1 MKQLREDFLL
11 ILRGIGV
18 LHRLTPWNLLAKCV
32 RSVCNAAI
40 PFANLYLSAA
50 ILDAL
55 VIGAPPK
62 KLLWLVVLTLAVNL
76 FLVLLSKEMDAVN
89 YRKWNQFY
97 VRYNFSIGEK
107 AQSLPF
113 ERIEDVE
120 THLMIKNIDDAM
132 KIGNYGLIKL
142 HSRIPLFVED
152 LLRVCF
158 SVGFILSAVVQKAAV
173 AQTALQSYA
182 NSYLADAVLL
192 FLILLSA
199 LACIFA
205 NQRIAARSYDH
216 LGRLSKSNRIFDY
229 YLEHYLDSHRAGKDI
244 RLYRQ
249 DRLITDEID
258 KVGKRNTGIVDD
270 LNRSIFK
277 STCPMTFATFALVLY
292 TYFYI
297 GLKSMTGVFAV
308 GSIVKYSGGVLQFA
322 NAFSGMMD
330 AFSQLRANSPY
341 LRDYFRFIDLPEERQ
356 ERKEGRSIDR
366 STCRIEVCHVSFKY
380 PGTDEYVLRDVSFTI
395 EPGEKIAIV
404 GRNGSGKTTMI
415 KLLCRLYDPT
425 EGEIRC
431 NGVDI
436 RAYDIEEY
444 RSLLGV
450 VFQDFKLFSFTLGQ
464 NVATDV
470 SYDRERAEGCLQKA
484 GLGERLRTAEQGL
497 DTYLYKEFDENGVE
511 ISGGEAQKIA
521 LARALY
527 RETPMI
533 ILDEPTAALDPI
545 AEAEIYAKFGEIVG
559 KKTSIFISHRLSSC
573 RFCDRIFVFSDKALV
588 QQGTHDAL
596 LREQDGCYATLW
608 NAQAQY
614 YEE

>member
-1 MKQLREDFLL
+1 MKQLREDFML
-11 ILRGIGV
+11 ILRGVGV
-18 LHRLTPWNLLAKCV
+18 LHRLSPWNLLAKCV
-32 RSVCNAAI
+32 RSVCNAAL

-55 VIGAPPK
+55 AAAAPPSEI
-62 KLLWLVVLTLAVNL
+62 LMLIVITLTSNL
-76 FLVLLSKEMDAVN
+76 FLVLLSKEMDAIN
-89 YRKWNQFY
+89 YRKWNEFY
-97 VRYNFSIGEK
+97 MRYNFSIGEQ
-107 AQSLPF
+107 AQSLPY
-113 ERIEDVE
+113 EKVEDVK

-142 HSRIPLFVED
+142 HSRIPLFVEH

-158 SVGFILSAVVQKAAV
+158 SVGFILSAIIQKTDHT
-173 AQTALQSYA
+173 QTLLQEYA
-182 NSYLADAVLL
+182 NSYFADTV
-192 FLILLSA
+192 LILLIVLAA
-199 LACIFA
+199 LACIFS
-205 NQRIAARSYDH
+205 NKRIAVRSYNH

-229 YLEHYLDSHRAGKDI
+229 YINHYLDSHKAGKDI

-249 DRLITDEID
+249 DRLILDEINT
-258 KVGKRNTGIVDD
+258 VGAHNSGIVDD
-270 LNRSIFK
+270 LNREIFK
-277 STCPMTFATFALVLY
+277 STFWILITNFSLVLY

-308 GSIVKYSGGVLQFA
+308 GSIIKYSGGVLQFA
-322 NAFSGMMD
+322 NAFSDMMD
-330 AFSQLRANSPY
+330 AFSQLRANIRY
-341 LRDYFRFIDLPEERQ
+341 LRDYFRFIDLPIEQQGNQKKHPAKCQ
-356 ERKEGRSIDR
+356 ECK
-366 STCRIEVCHVSFKY
+366 IEVSHVSFRY

-436 RAYDIEEY
+436 REYNISEY

-464 NVATDV
+464 NIAACVKF
-470 SYDRERAEGCLQKA
+470 DRKKVESCLKKA
-484 GLGERLRTAEQGL
+484 GLEKRLRTMEKGI
-497 DTYLYKEFDENGVE
+497 DTYLFKDFDENGIEV
-511 ISGGEAQKIA
+511 SGGEAQKIA

-527 RETPMI
+527 KETPLI

-545 AEAEIYAKFGEIVG
+545 AEAEIYEKFGEIVG
-559 KKTSIFISHRLSSC
+559 AKTAVFISHRLSSC
-573 RFCDRIFVFSDKALV
+573 RFCDRILVFSDKMLA
-588 QQGTHDAL
+588 QQGSHEAL
-596 LREQDGCYATLW
+596 LQETEGCYAKLW

-614 YEE
+614 YE